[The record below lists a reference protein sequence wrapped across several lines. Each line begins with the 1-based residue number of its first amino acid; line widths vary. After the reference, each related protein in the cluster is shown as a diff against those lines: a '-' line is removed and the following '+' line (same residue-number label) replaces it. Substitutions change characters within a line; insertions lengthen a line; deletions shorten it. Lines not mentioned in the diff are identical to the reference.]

1 MGFTGTTFQ
10 EIVDRVHT
18 IPSLPEVVTKVVN
31 MVNDPNIDA
40 DEVGKIMSKDPGMA
54 AKILR
59 LVNSAY
65 YGLPEPVS
73 SLDQAIVILGF
84 KTIRSVAL
92 SVSVIN
98 MFQQADTGFN
108 LKAYWT
114 HSSVS
119 ASLCRLISE
128 KIAKD
133 LDPEVAFVVGLL
145 KDIGLMLLLENAPDE
160 TKAIIAVA
168 REYQLSLY
176 DATHKVLQTDHAE
189 IGAWLCEHWGL
200 ESDVVDAIRNQY
212 ATDHKGDNPL
222 IDIAQFSEY
231 LCGLKKIRISGDCN
245 EPGIDPSVWEHLGIS
260 KTDLVDILAVV
271 NDEVDRARELLAMA
285 G

>member
-10 EIVDRVHT
+10 QLVDRVHT
-18 IPSLPEVVTKVVN
+18 IPSLPEVVTKVVS
-31 MVNDPNIDA
+31 MVNDPNVNA
-40 DEVGKIMSKDPGMA
+40 DQVGKIMTKDPGMA

-98 MFQQADTGFN
+98 MFQQAESGFN

-119 ASLCRLISE
+119 ACICRLISE
-128 KIAKD
+128 KID
-133 LDPEVAFVVGLL
+133 DVDPEVSFVIGLL

-176 DATHKVLQTDHAE
+176 DASHKVLQTDHAE

-200 ESDVVDAIRNQY
+200 EEDVVHTIRHQFDLEQSENSHY
-212 ATDHKGDNPL
+212 IA
-222 IDIAQFSEY
+222 IAQFSEY
-231 LCGLKKIRISGDCN
+231 LCGLKKIRISGDCA
-245 EPGIDPSVWEHLGIS
+245 EPGIDPQIWEHLSLG
-260 KTDLVDILAVV
+260 KKDLVDILAVV

-285 G
+285 S

>member
-10 EIVDRVHT
+10 DIVDRVHT

-31 MVNDPNIDA
+31 MVNDPGSNA
-40 DEVGKIMSKDPGMA
+40 DKVGQIMSKDAGMA

-98 MFQQADTGFN
+98 MFQQSDTGFN
-108 LKAYWT
+108 MKAFWT

-119 ASLCRLISE
+119 ASICRLIAE
-128 KIAKD
+128 KIGSV
-133 LDPEVAFVVGLL
+133 DPEVAFIIGLL
-145 KDIGLMLLLENAPDE
+145 KDIGLMLLLENAQEE

-168 REYQLSLY
+168 REYKLSLY
-176 DATHKVLQTDHAE
+176 DATHKVIQTDHAE

-200 ESDVVDAIRNQY
+200 EDDIVSAIKNQY
-212 ATDHKGDNPL
+212 DVTQADDNHY
-222 IDIAQFSEY
+222 IAIAQFSEY
-231 LCGLKKIRISGDCN
+231 LCGLKKIRMSGDCN
-245 EPGIDPSVWEHLGIS
+245 EPGVDPIIWEYLGIG
-260 KTDLVDILAVV
+260 KKDLVEILAVV
-271 NDEVDRARELLAMA
+271 NDEVDRAKELLNMA